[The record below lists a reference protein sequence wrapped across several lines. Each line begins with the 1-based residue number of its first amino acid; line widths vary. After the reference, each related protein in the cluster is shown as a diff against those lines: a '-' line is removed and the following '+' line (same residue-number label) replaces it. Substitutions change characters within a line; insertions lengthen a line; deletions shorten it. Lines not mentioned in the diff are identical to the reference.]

1 VDTSN
6 EIGGDGD
13 VPHPA
18 IGSARRMQVAEP
30 AKQHRVMIE
39 AVENHMPEV
48 IIVDEIGTEA
58 EALACR
64 TIAERGVMLI
74 GTAHGQLLENLIK
87 NPSLSDLVGGVHTVT
102 LGDDEARLRGTSKSV
117 MERKAPPTFPVLL
130 ELRERQHWVTHRVEE
145 SVDATLQGKRPHV
158 QVRTRDAAG
167 AIDVSVQLY
176 DKEPAV
182 GGRSRAMGELEADAA
197 FGNLLGSEDPY
208 SWAQRLGAVPDKD
221 LLEEVLAGGV
231 GYDNGRMGANDR
243 FSYMGKN
250 KRGSRRGGGKIRAV
264 KGGR

>member
-1 VDTSN
+1 MKKVA
-6 EIGGDGD
+6 EGGNGD
-13 VPHPA
+13 
-18 IGSARRMQVAEP
+18 MQVAEP

-158 QVRTRDAAG
+158 QV
-167 AIDVSVQLY
+167 SH
-176 DKEPAV
+176 
-182 GGRSRAMGELEADAA
+182 AA
-197 FGNLLGSEDPY
+197 FSLKRMPGPCVRQAVDLVDPHALTPLSPRRITHPSTHLTLSRLESEGRANVSLLT
-208 SWAQRLGAVPDKD
+208 
-221 LLEEVLAGGV
+221 
-231 GYDNGRMGANDR
+231 
-243 FSYMGKN
+243 
-250 KRGSRRGGGKIRAV
+250 
-264 KGGR
+264 

>member
-1 VDTSN
+1 
-6 EIGGDGD
+6 
-13 VPHPA
+13 
-18 IGSARRMQVAEP
+18 M
-30 AKQHRVMIE
+30 
-39 AVENHMPEV
+39 
-48 IIVDEIGTEA
+48 
-58 EALACR
+58 
-64 TIAERGVMLI
+64 

-158 QVRTRDAAG
+158 QVSEESLASRSLKSRRGACVRQTWQTYTQLPYSLLHTHAPLCLSTHLSLSRCSQVRTRDAAG